1 MINWQEA
8 NSGVLAPTSAPEA
21 ASTAHH
27 SRYPPRSP
35 PPPPLA
41 AAAAITAC
49 AKDSYQILEE
59 LRKVVDN
66 QNQLLFV
73 HSF

>member
-8 NSGVLAPTSAPEA
+8 NSGVLAPTGAPEA
-21 ASTAHH
+21 ASTAH
-27 SRYPPRSP
+27 P
-35 PPPPLA
+35 PPPTA

-59 LRKVVDN
+59 LREVVDN
-66 QNQLLFV
+66 QN
-73 HSF
+73 